1 MEQGYNRKNDTS
13 EQSKCFPIHGSYSNG
28 FRLHHKCEIA
38 IKSKAG
44 YARVVCN
51 GHARNLPL
59 SREMAINLQ
68 SRRGFA
74 APPLA
79 LPSGG
84 LAPRT
89 KRADPNRPA
98 FSDPRTSVEAAARL
112 SIVV

>member
-1 MEQGYNRKNDTS
+1 
-13 EQSKCFPIHGSYSNG
+13 
-28 FRLHHKCEIA
+28 
-38 IKSKAG
+38 
-44 YARVVCN
+44 
-51 GHARNLPL
+51 
-59 SREMAINLQ
+59 MAINLQ

-98 FSDPRTSVEAAARL
+98 FSEQRTSEEVAANDHQWSFEKKVTADPQGGKNVER
-112 SIVV
+112 S